1 MHSLGMSFTV
11 RDGVI
16 ARVIPSPGYE
26 VWFNDELIEFPT
38 VRSAAETLINEPLK
52 VELQSSL
59 SLASGFG
66 LSGASTLATLFA
78 INHMFD
84 LGMADRD
91 LAMAAHVAEVENLTG
106 LGDVCGQFHGGC
118 LAKLQEGDPLK
129 ASVLPVAEQPIH
141 FRYFGPIQTSAVIGD
156 PRRREHI
163 NLAADSAL
171 GSLAELQERREE
183 DLDSYIGIAREF
195 AEKSGLL
202 TDARVRQAI
211 EDIEASGGKA
221 SMIMLG
227 NAVFSTR
234 SFEGSRETAL
244 STRSAGIVH
253 E

>member
-11 RDGVI
+11 RDGVS
-16 ARVIPSPGYE
+16 ATVAPSATFE
-26 VWFNDELIEFPT
+26 VWFNDERIEFPT
-38 VRSAAETLINEPLK
+38 VRSAAESLINEPVK
-52 VELQSSL
+52 VEVRSSL

-66 LSGASTLATLFA
+66 LSGASTLATLLA
-78 INHMFD
+78 INRMFD

-129 ASVLPVAEQPIH
+129 ASLLPVAEQAIH
-141 FRYFGPIQTSAVIGD
+141 FRYFGPIQTSEVIGD
-156 PRRREHI
+156 PHRRRRI
-163 NLAADSAL
+163 NLAADVAL
-171 GSLAELQERREE
+171 GKLSELQERREE
-183 DLDSYIGIAREF
+183 DLDSYIEIAREF

-202 TDARVRQAI
+202 IDERVRQAI
-211 EDIEASGGKA
+211 DVIEAGGGKA

-234 SFEGSRETAL
+234 PFEGSRETAL
-244 STRSAGIVH
+244 STRSAALVD

>member
-11 RDGVI
+11 HDGVI
-16 ARVIPSPGYE
+16 ARVVPSSSHE
-26 VWFNDELIEFPT
+26 VWFNGERIEFPT
-38 VRSAAETLINEPLK
+38 VRSAAERLIDKPVK
-52 VELQSSL
+52 VELESSL

-66 LSGASTLATLFA
+66 LSGASTLATLYA
-78 INHMFD
+78 INRRFD
-84 LGMADRD
+84 LGIADRD

-129 ASVLPVAEQPIH
+129 ASVLPVPKQPIH
-141 FRYFGPIQTSAVIGD
+141 FRYFGPIQTSEVIGD
-156 PRRREHI
+156 PQRRKRI

-171 GSLAELQERREE
+171 GKLSELQERREE
-183 DLDSYIGIAREF
+183 DLDTYIEIAREF
-195 AEKSGLL
+195 AEESGLL
-202 TDARVRQAI
+202 IDERVRGAI
-211 EDIEASGGKA
+211 DMIENAGGRA

-234 SFEGSRETAL
+234 PFEGSRETSL
-244 STRSAGIVH
+244 STRRAGTTD